1 MSGSAAAADERLEK
15 LFDALFDSV
24 LEVSPQ
30 LAVTLGRYFAQP
42 GMIGGGEIGY
52 YGWRAARTQAC
63 GNAGPKYDLASFHD
77 QSLRFGSLPQALS
90 WSALFTKSGT
100 ARG

>member
-52 YGWRAARTQAC
+52 YGWRAARTRAC
-63 GNAGPKYDLASFHD
+63 RNAARSMILHP
-77 QSLRFGSLPQALS
+77 
-90 WSALFTKSGT
+90 FTTKV
-100 ARG
+100 